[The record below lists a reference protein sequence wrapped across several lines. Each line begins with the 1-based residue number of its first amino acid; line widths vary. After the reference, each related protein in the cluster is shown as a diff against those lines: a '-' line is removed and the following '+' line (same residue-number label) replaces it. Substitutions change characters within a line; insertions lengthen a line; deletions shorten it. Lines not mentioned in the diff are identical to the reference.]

1 MGKIGFKVIAF
12 AVVVGGIWLLGFVA
26 GGSFGSGMS
35 IDQLE
40 SCLPARTVEEL
51 APCTSAVQ
59 P

>member
-1 MGKIGFKVIAF
+1 MGKIGFKLIAF
-12 AVVVGGIWLLGFVA
+12 AVVIGGIWLFGFVA

-35 IDQLE
+35 VDQLE

-51 APCTSAVQ
+51 APCTNGDR